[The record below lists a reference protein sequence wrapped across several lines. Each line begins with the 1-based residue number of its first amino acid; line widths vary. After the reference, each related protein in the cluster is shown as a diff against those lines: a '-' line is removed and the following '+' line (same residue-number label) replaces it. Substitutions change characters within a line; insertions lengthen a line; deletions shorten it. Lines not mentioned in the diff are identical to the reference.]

1 MRSETEGQGL
11 RNLSGAADRANGL
24 DRAMIVKGLYVGVSG
39 FSYPRWKGNFYP
51 KDLKSE
57 DFLGYYSQK
66 LNSVE
71 INSSF
76 YAPPTATM
84 IKSWLQKTQE
94 QFQFSLKSPRQITHI
109 FKLGKGASDSAKKL
123 NATLEL
129 LGSKRGPVL
138 FQLPPFLRQDLKLLE
153 SFLKETEELT
163 KKVFEF
169 RHESWLEENTYAL
182 LDKYDVG
189 FCVAETEDLKPVM
202 KLIGDIAYFRLR
214 MDSYDKKSMD
224 KWSKGIRD
232 LSRDAR
238 ETYVYL
244 RHDET
249 GDNATLAVQLKDE
262 IEQST

>member
-1 MRSETEGQGL
+1 
-11 RNLSGAADRANGL
+11 
-24 DRAMIVKGLYVGVSG
+24 MIRKGLYVGVSG
-39 FSYPRWKGNFYP
+39 FSYPGWKGNFYP

-57 DFLGYYSQK
+57 DFLGYYSQR

-76 YAPPTATM
+76 YAPPTVAM
-84 IKSWLQKTQE
+84 IKSWSQRTQE
-94 QFQFSLKSPRQITHI
+94 QFRFSLKSPRQITHI
-109 FKLGKGASDSAKKL
+109 LKLGKGASGSARKL

-153 SFLKETEELT
+153 SFLKETEEVA

-169 RHESWLEENTYAL
+169 RHESWLEETTYEL
-182 LDKYDVG
+182 LGKYQAG
-189 FCVAETEDLKPVM
+189 FCVAETEDMKPVM
-202 KLIGDIAYFRLR
+202 KVIGDIAYFRLR

-224 KWSKGIRD
+224 KWSMEIQD
-232 LSRDAR
+232 LAR
-238 ETYVYL
+238 GAGETYVYL

-249 GDNATLAVQLKDE
+249 GENAALAVQLKDE
-262 IEQST
+262 MEQSS